1 MIKLLLV
8 FVAITAISADDCQP
22 LYWEIDP
29 NYQVPLDETAIVAS
43 QQIVLKD
50 VKTSSGA
57 LTKRHYTV
65 FDIKGSGVYND
76 SKVKTE

>member
-8 FVAITAISADDCQP
+8 LVAIAAISADDCQP

-50 VKTSSGA
+50 VETSHGLA
-57 LTKRHYTV
+57 PKKHYIIYDV
-65 FDIKGSGVYND
+65 KGSGVYND
-76 SKVKTE
+76 SKVKT